1 MGLDIEEELGRL
13 RYMRKKLNQ
22 KVSELDTSA
31 KDVEKIRVSAET
43 ANAYAKSVDVQIG
56 IEQLMGGLLTIDPDE
71 EVKTL
76 RYMRTKL
83 VRRFS
88 ELDNITASTEKD
100 QAAAAITSANAT
112 LLEVQVKLEQ
122 LL

>member
-1 MGLDIEEELGRL
+1 MGLDIEEELSRL
-13 RYMRKKLNQ
+13 KYMRKKLTQ

-31 KDVEKIRVSAET
+31 KDVAKIQVSAET
-43 ANAYAKSVDVQIG
+43 ANAYAKSVDTQLG
-56 IEQLMGGLLTIDPDE
+56 IEQLLGAMVSIDPED

-100 QAAAAITSANAT
+100 QAAAAITSANAS
-112 LLEVQVKLEQ
+112 LLEVQIKLEQ